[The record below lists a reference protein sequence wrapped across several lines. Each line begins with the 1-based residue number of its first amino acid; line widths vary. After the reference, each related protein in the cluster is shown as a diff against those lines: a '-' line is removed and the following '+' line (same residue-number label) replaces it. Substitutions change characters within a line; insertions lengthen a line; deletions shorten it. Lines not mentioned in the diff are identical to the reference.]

1 MTNIFIT
8 IEGVDGSGKTTQIN
22 LLYTYLKSINR
33 ETIITR
39 EPGGTKLGEKIRAL
53 ILDKNNDDISYMT
66 EALLYTASRAQIVEE
81 IILPA
86 LKSNKIVICDRFV
99 DSSLVY
105 QGVARGL
112 GIEKIAQI
120 NEYALNGLVPDIT
133 FYLDIDPKLSIL
145 RKLNQS
151 NLDRIENENLE
162 FHNKVYEGYKRI
174 VQMYPK
180 RIFKL
185 DATQSKEDLHIQIL
199 NILKKI
205 FKEGN

>member
-145 RKLNQS
+145 RKLNQL

-185 DATQSKEDLHIQIL
+185 DATQSKQDLHIQIL
-199 NILKKI
+199 NIFKKI